1 MIEKIPYNSKTYMGV
16 TPVDCKAIHLAIQQ
30 GEKLSIDPAGNIY
43 DSRRVC
49 IAMGKERVPNDRQRG
64 IHCN

>member
-1 MIEKIPYNSKTYMGV
+1 MLEKIPYNSKTHTGV
-16 TPVDCKAIHLAIQQ
+16 TPVDCKAIRLVMQQ
-30 GEKLSIDPAGNIY
+30 GEKLSIDPEGNIY

-49 IAMGKERVPNDRQRG
+49 IAKGKERVQNDRQRG